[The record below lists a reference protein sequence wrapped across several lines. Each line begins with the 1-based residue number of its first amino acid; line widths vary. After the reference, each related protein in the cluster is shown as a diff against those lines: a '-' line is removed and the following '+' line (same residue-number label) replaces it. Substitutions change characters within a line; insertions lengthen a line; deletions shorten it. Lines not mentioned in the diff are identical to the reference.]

1 MLVWKEGVIIPNMF
15 PRLFFVLSEL
25 MLLYV
30 VQKIQRN
37 VDEVFLEEKKN
48 FII

>member
-37 VDEVFLEEKKN
+37 LDEVFLEEKKN
-48 FII
+48 II

>member
-25 MLLYV
+25 MLYV

-48 FII
+48 III

>member
-25 MLLYV
+25 MLYV

>member
-15 PRLFFVLSEL
+15 LGLFFVLSEL

-48 FII
+48 III

>member
-25 MLLYV
+25 MLYV
-30 VQKIQRN
+30 VQKIRRN

>member
-15 PRLFFVLSEL
+15 PRLSFVLSEL
-25 MLLYV
+25 MLYV